1 MPATSSWFSRRLLAL
16 AQRLN
21 GSAVFESQTLGA
33 MLWGI
38 WSRILQW
45 VAMSFLPIPSGV
57 RVALQR
63 ARGVRIGKNVFLGP
77 GCWIDNARPDL
88 VEIEDDCSLAG
99 RVTVLT
105 HASPPAP
112 LREILGPDSRSFK
125 KVTIKR
131 GAWVTVNCTILPG
144 VTIGENAIIAAGSVV
159 NHDIPANVVAAGVP
173 ARLGGRH
180 EPVVRPTQH
189 STGDR

>member
-1 MPATSSWFSRRLLAL
+1 MGW

-21 GSAVFESQTLGA
+21 GSAVFESKSPGA
-33 MLWGI
+33 TLWGI
-38 WSRILQW
+38 WSRLLQW
-45 VAMSFLPIPSGV
+45 VAMSFLPIPSAV

-63 ARGVRIGKNVFLGP
+63 ARGVKIGQQVFLGP
-77 GCWIDNARPDL
+77 GCWIDNTRPDL
-88 VEIEDDCSLAG
+88 VEIEDQVSLAG

-105 HASPPAP
+105 HTSPTAP
-112 LREILGPDSRSFK
+112 LRMILGPESRSFK

-144 VTIGENAIIAAGSVV
+144 VTIGENAIIGPGSVV
-159 NHDIPANVVAAGVP
+159 NHDIPANVVAVGVP

-180 EPVVRPTQH
+180 EPVEPKTP
-189 STGDR
+189 G

>member
-1 MPATSSWFSRRLLAL
+1 MTGKPSRLSSWLLGL
-16 AQRLN
+16 AQRMN
-21 GSAVFESQTLGA
+21 GTAVFEARTLGA
-33 MLWGI
+33 MLHGI
-38 WSRILQW
+38 WGRLLQW
-45 VAMSFLPIPSGV
+45 VAMSFLPIPSAV
-57 RVALQR
+57 RVSLQR
-63 ARGVRIGKNVFLGP
+63 ARGVKIGKNVFLGP
-77 GCWIDNARPDL
+77 GCWIDNTRPDL
-88 VEIEDDCSLAG
+88 VEIEDEVSLAG

-112 LREILGPDSRSFK
+112 LRAILGPESRSFK

-180 EPVVRPTQH
+180 EPVARPADDMTKN
-189 STGDR
+189 